1 MPHQVA
7 SNGRRK
13 LVGWESNAS
22 VRNITGNG
30 NGPVVLPPPAK
41 EWKKVSFW
49 SKGEEEY
56 RLTKQALFENQP
68 PWHVVFVFVDPQTN
82 HSILSAA
89 DIRNLVVVLL
99 LSSLSSLW
107 VSLLL
112 LLLMLLLWM
121 SLSLSRLSCES
132 LSLLI

>member
-1 MPHQVA
+1 VA

-56 RLTKQALFENQP
+56 RLLLNKRFSKINRLGMSFLFSLTPKQTIP
-68 PWHVVFVFVDPQTN
+68 Y
-82 HSILSAA
+82 
-89 DIRNLVVVLL
+89 
-99 LSSLSSLW
+99 
-107 VSLLL
+107 
-112 LLLMLLLWM
+112 
-121 SLSLSRLSCES
+121 
-132 LSLLI
+132 